1 MRNVSSWFI
10 AITFLLLSGTLAFA
24 DDKSKCLDGI
34 QAIKTAIAKKPPKPV
49 LDRLKRALDSGTGRI
64 RRRLGRMRSRG
75 KAGKAAEEM
84 IGTRL
89 REARIDGAEG
99 ATPGSSA

>member
-1 MRNVSSWFI
+1 
-10 AITFLLLSGTLAFA
+10 
-24 DDKSKCLDGI
+24 
-34 QAIKTAIAKKPPKPV
+34 
-49 LDRLKRALDSGTGRI
+49 
-64 RRRLGRMRSRG
+64 MRSRG